1 MDAKTALDHVC
12 RFGVEVYKLPA
23 TPVCVESPLYCDGQN
38 GMMYRI
44 TYLFGVY

>member
-23 TPVCVESPLYCDGQN
+23 TRWATCHLCTVTVDHG
-38 GMMYRI
+38 GMYRI